1 MMVWMVF
8 FTNKA
13 TKQVCQLTQKVN
25 LVLQLLIE
33 DLKING
39 PAPGKGWPNYRKI
52 RRGKSQDIRHCHLLK
67 GNPTYV
73 CCWKVFKSQKII
85 EVFYV
90 GTHEK
95 APY

>member
-1 MMVWMVF
+1 MKWDIQ
-8 FTNKA
+8 FTRLA
-13 TKQVCQLTQKVN
+13 SKQAKHLPKRTYLILQVLTENLKV
-25 LVLQLLIE
+25 
-33 DLKING
+33 KG
-39 PAPGKGWPNYRKI
+39 PAPGHQWHNY
-52 RRGKSQDIRHCHLLK
+52 GKLWGKKQQDRRHCHLSK

-73 CCWKVFKSQKII
+73 CCWEVFKSERRI

>member
-1 MMVWMVF
+1 MEWDVK
-8 FTNKA
+8 FTNGA
-13 TKQVCQLTQKVN
+13 AKQAKQLTKRVYA
-25 LVLQLLIE
+25 VLQVLTE
-33 DLKING
+33 DLKTNG
-39 PAPGKGWPNYRKI
+39 PAPGRGWHNFGKLRGRK
-52 RRGKSQDIRHCHLLK
+52 QEDIRHCHLAK

-73 CCWKVFKSQKII
+73 CCWEVFKSEKII